1 MAAAHYKTVSIF
13 NMETNEVL
21 CTLKAH
27 SDDVNI
33 INNSLSAVA
42 WSPCGQWL
50 ASGGDDKMVHIYDT
64 KTFEVKWPL
73 NVDGEVSS
81 VDWSPCGNKLSAAC
95 NNYSGSGSYSV
106 KIFSKEGSTGNLVC
120 QSTLT
125 GHTR

>member
-21 CTLKAH
+21 CTVKAH
-27 SDDVNI
+27 SDKVN
-33 INNSLSAVA
+33 AVA

-50 ASGGDDKMVHIYDT
+50 ASGGEDKMVYVYDT

-73 NVDGEVSS
+73 
-81 VDWSPCGNKLSAAC
+81 
-95 NNYSGSGSYSV
+95 
-106 KIFSKEGSTGNLVC
+106 
-120 QSTLT
+120 T